1 MARPSGGRHTR
12 FPPPRPRAPASTRGY
27 RLPISSRLLTGLGL
41 AAALA
46 GVAIA
51 IGVGAVPTP
60 LTANAT
66 KAPRLSAA
74 PGVQATLSSPGRV
87 FTTALSGPP
96 ADRSPASASPPASQ
110 RPTARPVPTPSV
122 APSGSRP
129 SPSPRPSPAPRP
141 SPSPELVPAP
151 TAEYQTPKGR
161 NELAWSQAIL
171 RAFGAPLTSA
181 NIVSMGYWM
190 QNEAGKPPYGIVGAN
205 NPINVSQPGYGGT
218 PIQNEGGG
226 YYLYSYPTVKDG
238 IDAIVAYLHRP
249 NYAGIVAALKAGIGL
264 SSPSLAAEIMVYSG
278 NHYSAIPDAWGASQ
292 GRPET

>member
-12 FPPPRPRAPASTRGY
+12 LPPPRPHAPASTRGY

-41 AAALA
+41 AVALA

-60 LTANAT
+60 LTANST
-66 KAPRLSAA
+66 KAPKPSAA
-74 PGVQATLSSPGRV
+74 AGVQATLNSTGHVSP
-87 FTTALSGPP
+87 TASSGPS
-96 ADRSPASASPPASQ
+96 ADRSLVPASPPVSHRPMA
-110 RPTARPVPTPSV
+110 RPTPTPSV
-122 APSGSRP
+122 ASS
-129 SPSPRPSPAPRP
+129 SPRPSPTPRP
-141 SPSPELVPAP
+141 SPSPELVPTP
-151 TAEYQTPKGR
+151 TAEYQTPTGR

-226 YYLYSYPTVKDG
+226 YYLYSYPTAQDG
-238 IDAIVAYLHRP
+238 INAIVAYLHRP

-264 SSPSLAAEIMVYSG
+264 SSPSLASEILVYSG